1 MLLIGFVCKQ
11 TSIAL
16 QIFPPTLPTGQ
27 KSRQFLSECIQ
38 ADGLAFVWK
47 NLCNIKVKHFQY
59 SFMQSFLNLLVV
71 SFYNLFCSSLIL
83 TCNDF
88 PQ

>member
-47 NLCNIKVKHFQY
+47 NLCNIKVKHFH
-59 SFMQSFLNLLVV
+59 
-71 SFYNLFCSSLIL
+71 
-83 TCNDF
+83 
-88 PQ
+88 